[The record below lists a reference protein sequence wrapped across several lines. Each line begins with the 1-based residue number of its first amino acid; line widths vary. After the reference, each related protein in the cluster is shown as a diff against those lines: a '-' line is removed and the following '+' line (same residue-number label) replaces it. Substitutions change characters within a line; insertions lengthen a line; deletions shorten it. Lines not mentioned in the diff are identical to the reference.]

1 MQAHVSDAI
10 KFVVEAWNCIPSPV
24 VLACCMETRSVFH
37 HRCLLDPLALVV
49 QDGTILQMEQETVRL
64 MKSTLSELSITNPET
79 AHFLCATG
87 LDEVLKVTQTT
98 ADDIVTAWL
107 HIKENTDIQVWAMKS

>member
-1 MQAHVSDAI
+1 
-10 KFVVEAWNCIPSPV
+10 
-24 VLACCMETRSVFH
+24 METRSVFH
-37 HRCLLDPLALVV
+37 HRCLLDHLALVV

-87 LDEVLKVTQTT
+87 LDEVLKVIPNPQIT

-107 HIKENTDIQVWAMKS
+107 HIEENTDIQVDVGNEELVR

>member
-1 MQAHVSDAI
+1 M
-10 KFVVEAWNCIPSPV
+10 
-24 VLACCMETRSVFH
+24 ACCMETRSVFH

-87 LDEVLKVTQTT
+87 LDEALKVIPNPQTT
-98 ADDIVTAWL
+98 ADGIITAWL
-107 HIKENTDIQVWAMKS
+107 HIEENTDIQVDVGNEELVR